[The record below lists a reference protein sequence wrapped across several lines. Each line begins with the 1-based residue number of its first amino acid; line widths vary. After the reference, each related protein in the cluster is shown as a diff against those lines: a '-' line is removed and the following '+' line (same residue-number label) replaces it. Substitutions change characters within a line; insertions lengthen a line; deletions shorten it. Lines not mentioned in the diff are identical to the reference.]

1 VDADPDPGSAY
12 CFHTQEFFPRRLF
25 DRITE
30 VRVKDPQI
38 ARNEAAERFT
48 RKDLTQDGKLTILAG
63 DHPGGRITRVGDD
76 PVALGDRYE
85 YLGRIL
91 RILTGSAFDGLMGTP
106 DIIEELLIVNY
117 IVREGG
123 GEGFIDD
130 KVLLGSMNLGGLA
143 GTSFELDNRF
153 TAFTA
158 EAIDRLKL
166 DGAKLRVRIADD
178 DPAAAVTLE
187 RCAIAINELLD
198 LDVPIFLE
206 LLPVTRRNDDAAP
219 DRHGERGR
227 WRIVRDP
234 EPLIQALGAAAALGD
249 SSLDTW
255 VMVTY
260 CPDFERVTRA
270 TTLPILLLGGES
282 WGNPQ
287 PTLREFAAGMAAGP
301 NVRGVMVGRNAL
313 FPGPADPLAVA
324 RAIHGIVH
332 DGLTAHAALDVV
344 RACSG
349 EDMDALSRWVS

>member
-1 VDADPDPGSAY
+1 MDPDSSDDH
-12 CFHTQEFFPRRLF
+12 CFETADFFPRCLF

-30 VRVKDPQI
+30 VRVSEPQVV
-38 ARNEAAERFT
+38 RNEAAERLT
-48 RKDLTQDGKLTILAG
+48 RKELTVDGKLTILAA
-63 DHPGGRITRVGDD
+63 DHPGGRITRVGED

-117 IVREGG
+117 LIREGG
-123 GEGFIDD
+123 GAGFIDG

-143 GTSFELDNRF
+143 GTSFELDNRL

-166 DGAKLRVRIADD
+166 DGAKLRIRIADD
-178 DPAAAVTLE
+178 DPAAAVTME
-187 RCAIAINELLD
+187 RCATAINELLD
-198 LDVPIFLE
+198 LDVPVFLE
-206 LLPVTRRNDDAAP
+206 LLPVSRWDDGRLRVMREP
-219 DRHGERGR
+219 DA
-227 WRIVRDP
+227 
-234 EPLIQALGAAAALGD
+234 LIQALGVAAALGD

-260 CPDFERVTRA
+260 CSEFEQVTRA

-282 WGNPQ
+282 WGDPA
-287 PTLREFAAGMAAGP
+287 PVLREFAAGMAAGP
-301 NVRGVMVGRNAL
+301 NVRGVMVGRNVL

-324 RAIHGIVH
+324 RAIHSIVH
-332 DGLTAHAALDVV
+332 DGLTADAAMDVV
-344 RACSG
+344 RSCSG
-349 EDMDALSRWVS
+349 EDMDALSRWVP